1 MGKKLTRLVAAPV
14 NIGVANAEGTAL
26 DYVRRDHVHNHPS
39 GLGFDLHHAHYAR
52 ILWSEGDTDEGLTD
66 AQAVTLVCYAPIQ
79 IPYTVTLD
87 ALGLINLDVA
97 AGSCYLALYS
107 SAGEQPTQRLAVT
120 ALTAKSGTNRKQL
133 IAIPDT
139 SIAGGLYF
147 VAYINNSALDRIL
160 RITNLA
166 PMIQPANIT
175 NGLNWYEE
183 TLGAFGSPPA
193 VATPIF
199 TINGNWQACKH
210 FVRVKS
216 VP

>member
-1 MGKKLTRLVAAPV
+1 M
-14 NIGVANAEGTAL
+14 GVANAEGAAAL
-26 DYVRRDHVHNHPS
+26 FVRQDHMHNHPT
-39 GLGFDLHHAHYAR
+39 GLGFALHHNHYAR
-52 ILWSEGDTDEGLTD
+52 ILWSEGDTDEGFTD
-66 AQAVTLVCYAPIQ
+66 VEAVTLVCYAPIQ

-120 ALTAKSGTNRKQL
+120 DLTAKSGINRKQL
-133 IAIPDT
+133 IAISDT

-147 VAYINNSALDRIL
+147 VAYINNSALDKIL
-160 RITNLA
+160 HISNA
-166 PMIQPANIT
+166 SPMINPANIT

-183 TLGAFGSPPA
+183 TLGAFGPPPA
-193 VATPIF
+193 AATPIF
-199 TINGNWQACKH
+199 TVNGNWQACKH